1 MITERQ
7 TKSLIKA
14 IDKFNADLAAYTKAS
29 GDSDLPYID
38 STLLGYSPAEPYT
51 CQVFKTRVKVTDVDG
66 QPYTITDETELDE
79 VKEAIKYD
87 RRRLAKAWRIF
98 KSDNPDW
105 ELEHDTDEDNE

>member
-1 MITERQ
+1 MIPG
-7 TKSLIKA
+7 
-14 IDKFNADLAAYTKAS
+14 S
-29 GDSDLPYID
+29 GRFPGEGNGYPLQDSGLE
-38 STLLGYSPAEPYT
+38 TEPYT

-87 RRRLAKAWRIF
+87 RRRLNKAWRIF

-105 ELEHDTDEDNE
+105 ELEHDTEDED

>member
-7 TKSLIKA
+7 TKSLTKA

-29 GDSDLPYID
+29 GDGDLPYID
-38 STLLGYSPAEPYT
+38 STPLGYSPAEPYT
-51 CQVFKTRVKVTDVDG
+51 YQVLKTRVKVTDVDG

-105 ELEHDTDEDNE
+105 ELEHDTEDNED